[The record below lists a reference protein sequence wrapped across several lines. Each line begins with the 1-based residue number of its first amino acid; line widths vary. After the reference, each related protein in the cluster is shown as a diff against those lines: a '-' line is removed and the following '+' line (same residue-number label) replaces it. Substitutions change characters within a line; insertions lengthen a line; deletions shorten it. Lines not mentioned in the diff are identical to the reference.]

1 MGRFRHRAL
10 HIEMKRLGA
19 AGFLLIG
26 IGAGPTV
33 TSPFT
38 NCVDQEDTMKLVDRT
53 DIPGPKRDY
62 VGYGAKLPTVVW
74 PNKAT
79 VALNIVVNVEEGSEY
94 SHAAGDSRN
103 EGGAE
108 LPGWGMEHKYRD
120 LFAESVFEYGSRAGI
135 WRLLRLFD
143 EYKIHATMFAAAI
156 SLERNPG
163 VGQWIQRSGH
173 DVCSHGWRWTE
184 HWLLDREEEKARIGA
199 AVESITRTTGAP
211 PSGWYCRY
219 SASVNT
225 RELVAEYGDPFI
237 YDSDAYNDDLPYFVE
252 VKGKKQLVVPYDS
265 LPYNDARFVAG
276 MTPADYFDMCKRG
289 LDEYRREGLTGTPK
303 MMTIGLHPRWAGQ
316 ANRTSA
322 IRQFIEYAQG
332 LGDVWFA
339 RRVDIAKWWLEKHE
353 SFGA

>member
-1 MGRFRHRAL
+1 MG
-10 HIEMKRLGA
+10 
-19 AGFLLIG
+19 
-26 IGAGPTV
+26 
-33 TSPFT
+33 
-38 NCVDQEDTMKLVDRT
+38 
-53 DIPGPKRDY
+53 
-62 VGYGAKLPTVVW
+62 W

-79 VALNIVVNVEEGSEY
+79 VALNIVVNVEEVRNIPMRPATTATR
-94 SHAAGDSRN
+94 AAPNCPDGVWSIN
-103 EGGAE
+103 TAISS
-108 LPGWGMEHKYRD
+108 PS
-120 LFAESVFEYGSRAGI
+120 SVFEYGSRAGI

-199 AVESITRTTGAP
+199 AVELITRTTGAP

-237 YDSDAYNDDLPYFVE
+237 YDSDAYNDDLPYFVD

-289 LDEYRREGLTGTPK
+289 LDEYRREGLHRHAEDDDHRLASALGRPSEPNVGDLTVHR
-303 MMTIGLHPRWAGQ
+303 IRARPRG
-316 ANRTSA
+316 RLVCSTRRY
-322 IRQFIEYAQG
+322 RQM
-332 LGDVWFA
+332 VA
-339 RRVDIAKWWLEKHE
+339 RKA
-353 SFGA
+353 